1 MRGKDE
7 SHALPRNEF
16 HMHRSHKQIVLT
28 IVQPARSFFGQEKVA
43 VPLML
48 LFESRVG
55 AENIKRDRAVECGN
69 LDSVLD
75 GPDLHPP
82 IASMRIRMEVAIVDK
97 RLHSQANRPASPEQR
112 ILDVGSVLTLAHP
125 DALFE

>member
-55 AENIKRDRAVECGN
+55 AENIKRDRAVACGT
-69 LDSVLD
+69 LDSVLQR
-75 GPDLHPP
+75 PALHPP
-82 IASMRIRMEVAIVDK
+82 IACMRIPVEVAIVDN
-97 RLHSQANRPASPEQR
+97 RLHSQANRPTSPEPR
-112 ILDVGSVLTLAHP
+112 IV
-125 DALFE
+125 